1 MSAALASLECSR
13 GFMVFEKIMR
23 PSFPGRYRGSGAAPV
38 LAKTS
43 RHLVSNALNE
53 DPVEFISLRGEP
65 HRSLT
70 QAKKKV
76 EIAGRKKLFLA

>member
-1 MSAALASLECSR
+1 LKRRPKFSR
-13 GFMVFEKIMR
+13 
-23 PSFPGRYRGSGAAPV
+23 RYRGSGAAPV

-43 RHLVSNALNE
+43 SHLVSNMLNE
-53 DPVEFISLRGEP
+53 DPVEFISLSGEH

-76 EIAGRKKLFLA
+76 EIDGRKKLFLAQMSASSQRYSI